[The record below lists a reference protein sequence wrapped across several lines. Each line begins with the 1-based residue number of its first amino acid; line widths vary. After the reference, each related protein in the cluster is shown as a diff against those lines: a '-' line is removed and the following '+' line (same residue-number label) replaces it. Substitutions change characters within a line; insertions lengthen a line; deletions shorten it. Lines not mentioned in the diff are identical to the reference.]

1 MKNLVFCLLN
11 FDRLYYFCRWIMSG
25 SDSYNSTGSQ
35 SDDKDLIEAFGL
47 EQSEVFEARYNL
59 LGFYGTLQK
68 IKWRLEKE
76 DKL

>member
-1 MKNLVFCLLN
+1 MADSKNRQLVN
-11 FDRLYYFCRWIMSG
+11 Q
-25 SDSYNSTGSQ
+25 Q

-76 DKL
+76 GKL